1 MSKSFEAVHKK
12 TMNRQFDVSED
23 EPMDRQFE
31 VSEHE
36 FLTWDDTP
44 VSYKDVKDAWK
55 RSTIKNIPSMVGVS
69 AAATVS
75 LGTLFALGGAAA
87 GSTGGPIG
95 TVAGAIAGA
104 TVAKQ
109 TSLFIASK
117 VIPGIMAGADFLDYM
132 FKADNPREFHLTE
145 PEEDPTSN
153 MSDFDKGIVKSMTAG
168 FVNPEGDDNFSRNAG
183 EMVGSV
189 GRDIL
194 AISGV
199 PVPLLSKI
207 GQEVATTVMFNA
219 SMGVAEGFEK
229 YNEVR
234 VMPSEKEDAIKLGL
248 AEGIGTFVGGN
259 LGFVLMPRIL
269 TKISSKLIN
278 GGISGLNPIHGGVT
292 FGGFD
297 TASKITSDSI
307 VSAFEA
313 SEGREITDDYKL
325 TAGSVA
331 SSVGGGMLFTGAMWG
346 PGKLLS
352 ALGRAGSKRMKNS
365 LSKRMK
371 NEALAMADEI
381 KAKNTRVTYDGKI
394 MQEMEQDMPQMVV
407 NSTVDKVEKA
417 ISSGKTSKEAIREE
431 FEKLPGEYL
440 THKNIISI
448 LEYFSN
454 VK

>member
-1 MSKSFEAVHKK
+1 
-12 TMNRQFDVSED
+12 MNKRLEVVQERSINK
-23 EPMDRQFE
+23 QFE
-31 VSEHE
+31 TVAPER
-36 FLTWDDTP
+36 LTWDDTP

-69 AAATVS
+69 AAATVA
-75 LGTLFALGGAAA
+75 LGTVFAIGGAAA

-95 TVAGAIAGA
+95 TAAGAIAGA
-104 TVAKQ
+104 TAAKQ
-109 TSLFIASK
+109 VSLFIASK
-117 VIPGIMAGADFLDYM
+117 VIPGIMAGADFLNYM
-132 FKADNPREFHLTE
+132 FKKDNPREFHLTE
-145 PEEDPTSN
+145 PEEDPTVN

-168 FVNPEGDDNFSRNAG
+168 FINPKGDENISRNVG
-183 EMVGSV
+183 EMAGSV
-189 GRDIL
+189 ARDIL
-194 AISGV
+194 AISGL
-199 PVPLLSKI
+199 PVPAISKVGNEI
-207 GQEVATTVMFNA
+207 ATTVLFNT

-234 VMPSEKEDAIKLGL
+234 VMPDKKEDAIKLGL

-269 TKISSKLIN
+269 TKISSKMVN

-297 TASKITSDSI
+297 AASKITSDSI
-307 VSAFEA
+307 VSAFEV
-313 SEGREITDDYKL
+313 SEGREISNEYKL
-325 TAGSVA
+325 TAGGVA
-331 SSVGGGMLFTGAMWG
+331 SSIGGGMLFTGAMWG
-346 PGKLLS
+346 PGKLIS
-352 ALGRAGSKRMKNS
+352 AFGRSAGKRMKNS
-365 LSKRMK
+365 LSRQLK
-371 NEALAMADEI
+371 NEALLMADEI
-381 KAKNTRVTYDGKI
+381 KAKNTRVRYDGKI
-394 MQEMEQDMPQMVV
+394 MQEMEQDMPQMIV

-448 LEYFSN
+448 LEYFAN